1 MLELNTIELNLLWI
15 NSCCVKVYEAEE
27 IVIFEESLS
36 DANMSAICLSNVASL
51 IAPKGGHDGIF
62 DSMSDDIIK
71 DSGVCLRSW
80 FIRTDLSD
88 ALFLGV

>member
-1 MLELNTIELNLLWI
+1 MLKLNTIGLNLLWI
-15 NSCCVKVYEAEE
+15 NSCWVKIYEAEE
-27 IVIFEESLS
+27 IVIFEESFRN
-36 DANMSAICLSNVASL
+36 ANMSATCLSNIASL
-51 IAPKGGHDGIF
+51 IAPKCSNYGIF

-88 ALFLGV
+88 ALFLSV